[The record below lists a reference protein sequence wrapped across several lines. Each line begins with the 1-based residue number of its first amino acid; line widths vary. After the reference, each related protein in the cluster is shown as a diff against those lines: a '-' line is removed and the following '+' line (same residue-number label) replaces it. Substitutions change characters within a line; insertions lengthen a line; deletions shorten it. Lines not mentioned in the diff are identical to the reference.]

1 MAGRF
6 FISTDRK
13 AKMTIKSFN
22 TLILVSLCFFVSG
35 CATVLTTAYKP
46 VKETRHGETLVGDQV
61 GFNYSLNEEKDD
73 LLLLK
78 QPLCREN
85 IQMIK
90 VERKQ
95 LHGVIPAVLEMPFFG
110 LGLLDLVVA
119 GVITR
124 ASVEEKPGDIVP
136 GPKVD
141 ACGEHQPAALQSLVV
156 QYPISLTVM
165 DATTDQSGRIPLKL
179 LKPADSRDRQFTI
192 YVREETGLSYVKT
205 FDAGSW

>member
-1 MAGRF
+1 MTF
-6 FISTDRK
+6 KTISTL
-13 AKMTIKSFN
+13 F
-22 TLILVSLCFFVSG
+22 LVSLCFFVSG

-46 VKETRHGETLVGDQV
+46 INETRHGDTVVGDQI
-61 GFNYSLNEEKDD
+61 GFSYAISEEKQD

-85 IQMIK
+85 IQLIK

-95 LHGVIPAVLEMPFFG
+95 LHGVIPAILEMPFFG

-124 ASVEEKPGDIVP
+124 ASVEESPGEIAP
-136 GPKVD
+136 GHHVV
-141 ACGEHQPAALQSLVV
+141 ACGDHLPAARQPLVV
-156 QYPISLTVM
+156 QYPISVTMM
-165 DATTDQSGRIPLKL
+165 DAVTDDAGRIPLKL

-192 YVREETGLSYVKT
+192 FVREETGLSYVRT
-205 FDAGSW
+205 VDAGSW